1 MTEDRRLG
9 LIKQAFADFEARNV
23 AGLGRFL
30 HPEVESHVA
39 PSLLNAGRWH
49 GPSGFVEMV
58 QGWED
63 VWGEITYTLGEI
75 EPIDARNV
83 IVHVHQE
90 ATGAGSGVRVENDV
104 VYLIEFEGEQ
114 AIRFE
119 IHSDREAAVA
129 AV

>member
-1 MTEDRRLG
+1 VAEDPRIA

-23 AGLGRFL
+23 AGLAGFL

-39 PSLLNAGRWH
+39 PSLLNSGRWH

-75 EPIDARNV
+75 ELIDARNV
-83 IVHVHQE
+83 IVHSHQE
-90 ATGAGSGVRVENDV
+90 ATGAGSGVPVANDV
-104 VYLIEFEGEQ
+104 VYLVEIEGEQ

-119 IHSDREAAVA
+119 IHSDREGALAAI
-129 AV
+129 